1 MESIVPLRCSMC
13 VAKIRLP
20 ISNSSKLLAIAI
32 KTIFESNFFLKKHYI
47 PDVDRGRDG
56 LEEYCRI
63 LCIFSA
69 IILDYT
75 VCSSKWHCII
85 IVYVSPT
92 IKVLLWKGES
102 WRQHDYIL
110 SGWLCFGFIL
120 DKSCR
125 RIIFQEPFM
134 ITYMLLVVA
143 SYRTIHAHVYMCSAS
158 VFLLWSEY
166 VRFWYEP
173 GFISLRMRGN
183 AKRDEDVSNS
193 NEVFSPFFQKTF
205 ICPSYFHL
213 AYVTIRTRQIY
224 IYVKWQEDRTS
235 TTVHQ
240 IRFHF
245 FHSF

>member
-1 MESIVPLRCSMC
+1 M
-13 VAKIRLP
+13 AKIRLS

-32 KTIFESNFFLKKHYI
+32 KTIFESNFFLRKHYI

-56 LEEYCRI
+56 LREYCRI

-75 VCSSKWHCII
+75 VQSSKWHCII
-85 IVYVSPT
+85 IACLQPSKCFSERV
-92 IKVLLWKGES
+92 KVEGNMITFFLV
-102 WRQHDYIL
+102 
-110 SGWLCFGFIL
+110 GFVL
-120 DKSCR
+120 ASYSTNPVDASY
-125 RIIFQEPFM
+125 FQEPFM

-143 SYRTIHAHVYMCSAS
+143 SYRTMHAHVYMCSAS

-193 NEVFSPFFQKTF
+193 QRSFFPFFPKKTF

-213 AYVTIRTRQIY
+213 AYVTIRTRQTY